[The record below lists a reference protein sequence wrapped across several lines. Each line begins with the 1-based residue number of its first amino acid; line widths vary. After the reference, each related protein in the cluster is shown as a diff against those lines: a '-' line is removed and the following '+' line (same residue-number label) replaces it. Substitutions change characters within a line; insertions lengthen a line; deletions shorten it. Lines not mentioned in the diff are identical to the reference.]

1 MINMKKKLWI
11 TAIALFLLAQSGCA
25 KKLEDPAQASQKYP
39 WIIATDS
46 PKDTVTSIFANKF
59 AEEVMRLSDNRIR
72 MNVYENGTLGGD
84 RELIESCMGGDIPFV
99 LQNTA
104 PQANFMPK
112 LAIFDLPVAYTSI
125 QKLRTTLDDPD
136 FMKMIN
142 TVYQDNGFRLLGM
155 GDQGFR
161 VMTTNKKINTIDD
174 FKGQKIRTMEN
185 KFHIAFWQAIGANPT
200 PMTFSEVYIG
210 LQQGTIDAQENPY
223 EVVVSGKIY
232 EQQDYI
238 VQTNHLP
245 HLLSLIVNDEF
256 FQSLTKEDQKI
267 VEEAAHNAKDYAR
280 RMADERVEDRLAII
294 TGSGTQIIALDQK
307 KIAELREE
315 AKSVYEDIRSQTGEE
330 LYQAY
335 TKNMQ

>member
-1 MINMKKKLWI
+1 MRKRKI
-11 TAIALFLLAQSGCA
+11 TTIVSLLLMTSLTGCVE
-25 KKLEDPAQASQKYP
+25 KIDDPVKVSQKYP

-46 PKDTVTSIFANKF
+46 PKDTVTSIFANTF
-59 AEEVMRLSDNRIR
+59 AQEVERLSDGTIH
-72 MNVYENGTLGGD
+72 MEVYENGTLGGD

-99 LQNTA
+99 LQSTA

-112 LAIFDLPVAYTSI
+112 LSIFDLPVAYTSI
-125 QKLRTTLDDPD
+125 TQLRKTLDDPT
-136 FMKMIN
+136 FISMIN
-142 TVYQDNGFRLLGM
+142 DVYHDYGFRLLGM
-155 GDQGFR
+155 GDQSFR
-161 VMTTNKKINTIDD
+161 VMTTNKKITSIND

-185 KFHIAFWQAIGANPT
+185 KYHIAFWQSIGANPT

-245 HLLSLIVNDEF
+245 HLLSLIVNDDF
-256 FQSLTKEDQKI
+256 YKSLDEKSRKI
-267 VEEAAHNAKDYAR
+267 VDQAAAYAKDYAR
-280 RMADERVEDRLAII
+280 SQADKRVENRLKII
-294 TGSGTQIIALDQK
+294 TDSGTKTISVDEAMIKD
-307 KIAELREE
+307 LREKAKPVYDEIKKE
-315 AKSVYEDIRSQTGEE
+315 AGNE
-330 LYQAY
+330 LYEAY

>member
-1 MINMKKKLWI
+1 MKKLMI
-11 TAIALFLLAQSGCA
+11 LSCLASFLLLMSSCA
-25 KKLEDPAQASQKYP
+25 SVENDPVKISQKYP

-46 PKDTVTSIFANKF
+46 PADTVTSLFANKF
-59 AEEVMRLSDNRIR
+59 AEEVERLSNGEIQMD
-72 MNVYENGTLGGD
+72 VYENGTLGGD
-84 RELIESCMGGDIPFV
+84 RELIESCMGGDVPFV

-104 PQANFMPK
+104 PQVNFMPK

-125 QKLRTTLDDPD
+125 DQLRATLDDAG
-136 FMKMIN
+136 FMEMIN
-142 TVYQDNGFRLLGM
+142 TIYEEHGFRLLGM
-155 GDQGFR
+155 GDQSFR
-161 VMTTNKKINTIDD
+161 VMTTNKNINSVND

-185 KFHIAFWQAIGANPT
+185 KYHIAFWQSIGANPT

-256 FQSLTKEDQKI
+256 YQNLDEKSKKI
-267 VEEAAHNAKDYAR
+267 VDEASEYAKQYAR
-280 RMADERVEDRLAII
+280 EQADERVSNRLQII
-294 TGSGTQIIALDQK
+294 TDSGTQIIEVNQ
-307 KIAELREE
+307 EMVEQLRER
-315 AKSVYEDIRSQTGEE
+315 AASVYEMIHEQVGDE
-330 LYQAY
+330 LYRAY

>member
-1 MINMKKKLWI
+1 MRKQKIIVTLTACMLSLTLQGCTEKIN
-11 TAIALFLLAQSGCA
+11 
-25 KKLEDPAQASQKYP
+25 DPALVSQTYP
-39 WIIATDS
+39 WVLATDS
-46 PKDTVTSIFANKF
+46 PADTVTSIYANKF
-59 AEEVMRLSDNRIR
+59 AEEVERLSDGRIQ
-72 MNVYENGTLGGD
+72 MEVYENGTVGGD

-125 QKLRTTLDDPD
+125 EQLRTTLDDEA
-136 FMKMIN
+136 FLSMIN
-142 TVYQDNGFRLLGM
+142 DVYEEYGFRLLGM
-155 GDQGFR
+155 GDQSFR
-161 VMTTNKKINTIDD
+161 VMTTNKEIASIND

-185 KFHIAFWQAIGANPT
+185 KFHIAFWQSIGANPT

-223 EVVVSGKIY
+223 EVIVSGKIY

-256 FQSLTKEDQKI
+256 YQSLKQEDQM
-267 VEEAAHNAKDYAR
+267 VVSQAAIIAKEYAR
-280 RMADERVEDRLAII
+280 EQADQRVQDRLSII
-294 TGSGTQIIALDQK
+294 TGSGTQIITMTDEMIQQ
-307 KIAELREE
+307 LRIQ
-315 AKSVYEDIRSQTGEE
+315 AASVHEDIRKQTGEE
-330 LYQAY
+330 LYNAY
-335 TKNMQ
+335 TQHMQ